1 MTTATSENA
10 DEACFVWWVCV
21 FEEGGGASRDVFCVL
36 VSRARSV
43 DFVHSNGPGRRQGG
57 RRREAAGPGRER
69 EAGHRRAERRQNK
82 GPGMRERGSKGEGEG
97 EGAHLRR
104 TARARARREL
114 PLERVALAARR
125 LELPPQRAVL
135 GREVAGLVE
144 AAGLRHMIVVWW

>member
-1 MTTATSENA
+1 
-10 DEACFVWWVCV
+10 
-21 FEEGGGASRDVFCVL
+21 
-36 VSRARSV
+36 
-43 DFVHSNGPGRRQGG
+43 
-57 RRREAAGPGRER
+57 
-69 EAGHRRAERRQNK
+69 
-82 GPGMRERGSKGEGEG
+82 MRERGSKGEGEG

-144 AAGLRHMIVVWW
+144 AAGLRHMWCGVVVMRWRCDCVGGVGA